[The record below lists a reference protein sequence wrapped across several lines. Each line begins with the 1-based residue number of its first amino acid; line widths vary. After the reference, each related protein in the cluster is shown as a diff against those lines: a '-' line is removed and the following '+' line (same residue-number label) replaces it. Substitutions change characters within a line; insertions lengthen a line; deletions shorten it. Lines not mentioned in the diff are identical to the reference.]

1 MTLTRLRV
9 APPLASSQLEEPSAQ
24 ILSSQRAR
32 MTGSKLTGSPLTAA
46 GNISLTT
53 LIELMVPF
61 HITIFHIV
69 DRS

>member
-1 MTLTRLRV
+1 MTLTRLWV

-24 ILSSQRAR
+24 ILSSQRTR
-32 MTGSKLTGSPLTAA
+32 RTGSKLTWSPLTAA

-61 HITIFHIV
+61 HITIFHMV